1 MPMTTPSRDSRVD
14 ATQLAY
20 WRQAAENQQQQRQA
34 DAEIAW
40 QQAKDIATCLKQE
53 FGATQVIVFGSLVR
67 DRFTEASDVDIA
79 VAGVPADRY
88 FEAVARVNELSDRWV
103 DLKPLEALEP
113 YFRERVLTAGVVV
126 DAIN

>member
-1 MPMTTPSRDSRVD
+1 MTTPSQDSRVD

-20 WRQAAENQQQQRQA
+20 WRQAAEHQQQQRQA
-34 DAEIAW
+34 AAAIAW
-40 QQAKDIATCLKQE
+40 RQVEQIAVCLRRE

-67 DRFTEASDVDIA
+67 DRFTGASDVDIA

-88 FEAVARVNELSDRWV
+88 FEAVARVNELSDRWG

-113 YFRERVLTAGVVV
+113 YFRERVLATGVVV
-126 DAIN
+126 DAID